1 MNINEIRK
9 TDPLYGMAETHKLDE
24 IFKLLNERLK
34 PPKEDQEYLLGVS
47 YKEALGAVTRSV
59 NGLYDVINV
68 LQNRVLE
75 LEKYVEKVQGYL

>member
-9 TDPLYGMAETHKLDE
+9 TDPLYGMAETRKLDE

-34 PPKEDQEYLLGVS
+34 PAEDQEYLLGVS

-59 NGLYDVINV
+59 NGLYSIIEA

-75 LEKYVEKVQGYL
+75 LELKDDIREATK

>member
-34 PPKEDQEYLLGVS
+34 PAENQEYLLGVS

-59 NGLYDVINV
+59 NGLYDVISV

-75 LEKYVEKVQGYL
+75 LEKYVEKQQGYL

>member
-1 MNINEIRK
+1 MSINEIRK

-34 PPKEDQEYLLGVS
+34 PAENQEYLLGVS

-59 NGLYDVINV
+59 NGLYDVISV

>member
-9 TDPLYGMAETHKLDE
+9 TDPLYGMSETHKLDE
-24 IFKLLNERLK
+24 IFKLLNERLN
-34 PPKEDQEYLLGVS
+34 PAENQEYLLGVS

-59 NGLYDVINV
+59 NGLYDAIIV
-68 LQNRVLE
+68 LQNRILE

>member
-34 PPKEDQEYLLGVS
+34 PAENQEYLLGVS

-59 NGLYDVINV
+59 NGLYDVISV